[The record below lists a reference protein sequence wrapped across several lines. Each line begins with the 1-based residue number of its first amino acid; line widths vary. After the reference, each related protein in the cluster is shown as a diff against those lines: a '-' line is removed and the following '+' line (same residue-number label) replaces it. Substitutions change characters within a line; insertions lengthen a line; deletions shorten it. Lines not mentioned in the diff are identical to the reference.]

1 MADVYLSLGSNLE
14 PEKNI
19 RLALGELF
27 RNPGVIGL
35 STVYR
40 TSPIKSVEQPDFYN
54 CVARCETSVG
64 PHELKFT
71 ILREIEARLGRKRV
85 ANRYAPRT
93 IDIDLII
100 YGEECFDERGLHI
113 PDPDIR
119 HRPFLAFCLQELN
132 DRLSVPCAHLN
143 IWEITTTISR
153 KGMKPLDR
161 YTTELREEFKLH

>member
-71 ILREIEARLGRKRV
+71 ILRQIEARLGRKRV

-100 YGEECFDERGLHI
+100 YGEECFDERG
-113 PDPDIR
+113 
-119 HRPFLAFCLQELN
+119 
-132 DRLSVPCAHLN
+132 
-143 IWEITTTISR
+143 
-153 KGMKPLDR
+153 
-161 YTTELREEFKLH
+161 